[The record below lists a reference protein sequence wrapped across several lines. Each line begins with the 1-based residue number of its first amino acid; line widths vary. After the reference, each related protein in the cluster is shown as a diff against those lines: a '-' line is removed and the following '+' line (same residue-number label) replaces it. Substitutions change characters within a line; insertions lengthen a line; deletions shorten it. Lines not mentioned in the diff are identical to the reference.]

1 MGAGSSA
8 AVIATLVNDGDYA
21 MLGTRFTLGVPVG
34 WTVSRIGPFPAVVA
48 PHQAV
53 AMRFRV
59 AVPVT
64 AQPGTA
70 ALTARVG
77 YRPHGGRGGVAEAT
91 ATIAIPAFTPAAGL
105 AEGRPAG

>member
-1 MGAGSSA
+1 
-8 AVIATLVNDGDYA
+8 V
-21 MLGTRFTLGVPVG
+21 
-34 WTVSRIGPFPAVVA
+34 GPFPAVVA

-53 AMRFRV
+53 AVRFRV

-77 YRPHGGRGGVAEAT
+77 YRPSPHGGRGNVAEAT

-105 AEGRPAG
+105 AEGWPAG